1 MRKLPSLRT
10 MTQAGGKL
18 LPELHK
24 KFAEYA
30 QRERKRFIVMYGQS
44 EATARMAWL
53 PADKALEKCGA
64 MGIAIPG
71 GKFRLLDEKGQDI
84 TTPNI
89 VGELLYEGRNVT
101 MGYAECCEDLTKGDE
116 RGGILLT
123 GDMAKFD
130 KDGFFYI
137 VGRKNAFLKFSA
149 IVSVLM
155 RPNVCSRVISTLNVP
170 VQARTML
177 CRSLLPRRRLLLK

>member
-1 MRKLPSLRT
+1 MWGRRSFCRVYVIQREFWTLFNEQKATSFGGVPYTYEMLDKLRFFMRKLPSLRT

-101 MGYAECCEDLTKGDE
+101 MAMPSAVRILPKVMNAAVFFSRETWQNSIKTDSF
-116 RGGILLT
+116 ILL
-123 GDMAKFD
+123 DEK
-130 KDGFFYI
+130 
-137 VGRKNAFLKFSA
+137 
-149 IVSVLM
+149 
-155 RPNVCSRVISTLNVP
+155 TL
-170 VQARTML
+170 
-177 CRSLLPRRRLLLK
+177 S